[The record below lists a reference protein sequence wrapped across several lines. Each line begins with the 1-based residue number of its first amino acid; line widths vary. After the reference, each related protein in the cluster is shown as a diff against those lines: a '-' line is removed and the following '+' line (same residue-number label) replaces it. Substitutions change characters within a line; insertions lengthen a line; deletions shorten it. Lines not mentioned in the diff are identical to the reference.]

1 MKWYKLLNVIL
12 HTWQMLSQCYVLLIY
27 YHHLYYDFRL
37 STIVI
42 FCILFILETRITLEK
57 VVTSSSGLQQ
67 GDLESREVQ

>member
-1 MKWYKLLNVIL
+1 
-12 HTWQMLSQCYVLLIY
+12 MLSQCYVLLIY

-67 GDLESREVQ
+67 EDLESREVQ